1 MSIDAEFLAFVR
13 VLSDGGDDEQAV
25 ELLSA
30 ALADVQPARDE
41 PEAVAL
47 AEAVGLLLRL
57 GTTPETYPL
66 VPERLRLLT
75 GLTAGV
81 ETPAVREA
89 CALAELEAVEWIHGA
104 DPDAIVLV
112 DVLRAAEAYADRYG
126 DPAEPLAIRRARAEA
141 LLTAG
146 LLARHLGR
154 PANDVAHAFEHVA
167 LSLTGEHDPRLRT
180 VSLQALYEASKTRLG
195 LDDGRVESL
204 ELLRRVIEEARDLP
218 EARPLLHRS
227 VLLLLDAEE
236 GNAEEADAAEAQ
248 SVRSLADDALALPL
262 TEETRRGFAL
272 HRSLLDEVLLRVP
285 EESRE
290 AESEARHRALIDRF
304 AAHPDDELRDGLL
317 WALLLRYGRQGEE
330 SSRTATA
337 LRVLGHADAAFAGDH
352 SPVTVAAR
360 LRLAARVAEATAAL
374 GDPVRAVALSEEL
387 ARRFPGAERDPE
399 LSVPFALAELERA
412 LRLDDVGRRE
422 EARALLASIPARFA
436 AEDGLP
442 DPSGVIAQAL
452 YWHGRQLRE
461 AGRQTESRAVIEE
474 LLGRFAT
481 AEDPGLRAQAA
492 NSLFS
497 LWQSPDVSPEEQEAA
512 RSRFGVLFGRD
523 ENPHIRGLDA
533 RRLLLQATVE
543 AERGRKDTAVAL
555 LSSLIARHG
564 ESSEANIQDTVRLA
578 RENLAILQVPVVA
591 RSDSA
596 SGARYREL
604 RARLDEADQAV
615 DNGRLAHA
623 EAVLRSIT
631 DDAETHPTD
640 QATVLLVLAALDA
653 LGGLLEEAGRWEEL
667 SLVAGRAA
675 PPRPDL
681 DTRAARINA
690 RAHLR
695 LARAQTQLGDP
706 ASALNAY
713 DALDRFA
720 EGSQDG
726 DIVSAR
732 ETALY
737 NRAVLLDHLGD
748 VHGAL
753 AAYDRLLWVQQAAVP
768 SPERRL
774 RAVKALRNKS
784 LLLDRLALFA
794 DSATAHRQVL
804 DIAGVAPEPA
814 VLQRARPSA
823 FALATCFA
831 RLGDHRSAADTYAW
845 IRTAHH
851 FGFSPDELRE
861 AANLLKLAQKAAKR
875 QR

>member
-30 ALADVQPARDE
+30 ALADAPPARTE

-66 VPERLRLLT
+66 AAEHLRRL
-75 GLTAGV
+75 GELTAGV
-81 ETPAVREA
+81 PTPAVREA
-89 CALAELEAVEWIHGA
+89 CALAELEAIEWIHGA

-112 DVLRAAEAYADRYG
+112 DVLRAAETYADRYG
-126 DPAEPLAIRRARAEA
+126 DPDEALVIRRARSEA

-154 PANDVAHAFEHVA
+154 PSNDVARAFEHLA
-167 LSLTGEHDPRLRT
+167 LSLTGEDDPRLRT
-180 VSLQALYEASKTRLG
+180 VRLQALYEASKTRLG
-195 LDDGRVESL
+195 LDDGRAESL
-204 ELLRRVIEEARDLP
+204 ELLRRVIEEAKDLP
-218 EARPLLHRS
+218 DARPLLHRS
-227 VLLLLDAEE
+227 ALLLLDAED
-236 GNAEEADAAEAQ
+236 GDATQ
-248 SVRSLADDALALPL
+248 SIRSLADAVLALPL

-272 HRSLLDEVLLRVP
+272 HRAFLDEVLLRVP
-285 EESRE
+285 EEERE
-290 AESEARHRALIDRF
+290 AEAEARHRALIDRF
-304 AAHPDDELRDGLL
+304 GGHPDDELRDGLL

-337 LRVLGHADAAFAGDH
+337 LRVLAHADAVFAGDR

-374 GDPVRAVALSEEL
+374 GDPVRAVALSEDL
-387 ARRFPGAERDPE
+387 ARRFPDAEGDPQ
-399 LSVPFALAELERA
+399 LRVPFALAELERA

-422 EARALLASIPARFA
+422 EARALLASIPVRFA
-436 AEDGLP
+436 VEDGLP
-442 DPSGVIAQAL
+442 DASGVIAQAL
-452 YWHGRQLRE
+452 YWHGRLLRE
-461 AGRQTESRAVIEE
+461 AGRLTESRAVIEE

-481 AEDPGLRAQAA
+481 AEDPRQRAQAA

-497 LWQSPDVSPEEQEAA
+497 LWQSPDVSPEDQEAA
-512 RSRFGVLFGRD
+512 RARFGVLFGQD
-523 ENPHIRGLDA
+523 EDPHIRGLDA
-533 RRLLLQATVE
+533 RRLLRQATDE

-555 LSSLIARHG
+555 LNSLVARHG
-564 ESSEANIQDTVRLA
+564 ESSEADIRDTVRLA
-578 RENLAILQVPVVA
+578 RENLGILSVPAVA
-591 RSDSA
+591 QSDSA
-596 SGARYREL
+596 SGARYRDL
-604 RARLDEADQAV
+604 RARLDEADRAV
-615 DNGRLAHA
+615 KAGHLAHA
-623 EAVLRSIT
+623 ETVLRSIT
-631 DDAETHPTD
+631 DDGGARPTD

-653 LGGLLEEAGRWEEL
+653 LGGLLEDAGRWEEL

-695 LARAQTQLGDP
+695 LARAQAQLGDP
-706 ASALNAY
+706 SSALNVY

-720 EGSQDG
+720 DGSQDG

-737 NRAVLLDHLGD
+737 NRAVLLDDLGD
-748 VHGAL
+748 VHAAL
-753 AAYDRLLWVQQAAVP
+753 VAYDRLLWVQQASAS

-794 DSATAHRQVL
+794 DSAAAHRQVL
-804 DIAGVAPEPA
+804 DIAGAAPEPA
-814 VLQRARPSA
+814 VLQRARSSA

-831 RLGDHRSAADTYAW
+831 QLGDHRSAADTYAW

>member
-25 ELLSA
+25 QLLSA
-30 ALADVQPARDE
+30 ALADARPARTE
-41 PEAVAL
+41 PEAVAV

-66 VPERLRLLT
+66 APERLRLLAELT
-75 GLTAGV
+75 GGV
-81 ETPAVREA
+81 PTPAVREA
-89 CALAELEAVEWIHGA
+89 CALAELEGIEWIHGT

-112 DVLRAAEAYADRYG
+112 DVLRAAEAYADRYS
-126 DPAEPLAIRRARAEA
+126 DPAEPLVIRRARAEA

-154 PANDVAHAFEHVA
+154 PANDVAGAFEHLA
-167 LSLTGEHDPRLRT
+167 LSLTGEDDPRLRT
-180 VSLQALYEASKTRLG
+180 VRLQALYEASKTRLR
-195 LDDGRVESL
+195 LDDGRAESL
-204 ELLRRVIEEARDLP
+204 QLLRRVIEEATDLP
-218 EARPLLHRS
+218 DARSLLHRS
-227 VLLLLDAEE
+227 ALLLLDAEE
-236 GNAEEADAAEAQ
+236 GDAAEAQ
-248 SVRSLADDALALPL
+248 SVRSLADDVLALPL

-272 HRSLLDEVLLRVP
+272 HRAFLDEVLLRVP
-285 EESRE
+285 EELRE
-290 AESEARHRALIDRF
+290 AEAEARHLALINRF

-317 WALLLRYGRQGEE
+317 WALLLRYGRQGEQ

-352 SPVTVAAR
+352 STVTVAAR

-374 GDPVRAVALSEEL
+374 GDPVRAVALSEDL

-399 LSVPFALAELERA
+399 LRVPFALAELERA

-422 EARALLASIPARFA
+422 EARALLASMPGRFA
-436 AEDGLP
+436 NAEGLP
-442 DPSGVIAQAL
+442 DASGVVAQAL

-461 AGRQTESRAVIEE
+461 AGQPTESRAVIEE
-474 LLGRFAT
+474 LLERFA
-481 AEDPGLRAQAA
+481 AADDAGQRAQAA

-512 RSRFGVLFGRD
+512 RARFGVLFGQD
-523 ENPHIRGLDA
+523 DDPHIRGLDA

-555 LSSLIARHG
+555 FTSLIARHG
-564 ESSEANIQDTVRLA
+564 ESSEADLQDTVRLA
-578 RENLAILQVPVVA
+578 RENLGILSVPAMVQ
-591 RSDSA
+591 SDSA
-596 SGARYREL
+596 SGARYRDL
-604 RARLDEADQAV
+604 RARLDEADRAV
-615 DNGRLAHA
+615 KGGQVAHA

-631 DDAETHPTD
+631 DDAGPRPTD

-653 LGGLLEEAGRWEEL
+653 LGGLLEDAGRWEEL

-695 LARAQTQLGDP
+695 LARAQAQLGDP
-706 ASALNAY
+706 ASALNVY

-720 EGSQDG
+720 EGSHDG

-737 NRAVLLDHLGD
+737 NRAVLLDDLGD

-753 AAYDRLLWVQQAAVP
+753 TAYDRLLWVQHAAVP

-804 DIAGVAPEPA
+804 DIAGAAPEPA
-814 VLQRARPSA
+814 VLQRARSSA

-851 FGFSPDELRE
+851 FGFSPEELRE
-861 AANLLKLAQKAAKR
+861 AGGLLKLAQKAAKR

>member
-1 MSIDAEFLAFVR
+1 MSIDAGFLAFVR

-25 ELLSA
+25 EVLSA
-30 ALADVQPARDE
+30 ALADAPPARTE

-57 GTTPETYPL
+57 GTTPETYPVATEHL
-66 VPERLRLLT
+66 RRL
-75 GLTAGV
+75 GELTAGV
-81 ETPAVREA
+81 PTPAVREA
-89 CALAELEAVEWIHGA
+89 CALAELEAIEWIHGA

-112 DVLRAAEAYADRYG
+112 DVLRAAEAYADLYS
-126 DPAEPLAIRRARAEA
+126 DPGEALVIRRARSEA
-141 LLTAG
+141 LLTAA

-154 PANDVAHAFEHVA
+154 PSDEVARAFEHLA
-167 LSLTGEHDPRLRT
+167 LSLTGEDDPRLRT
-180 VSLQALYEASKTRLG
+180 VRLQALYEASKTRLG
-195 LDDGRVESL
+195 LDDGRAESL
-204 ELLRRVIEEARDLP
+204 ELLRRVIEEAKDLP
-218 EARPLLHRS
+218 DARPLLHRS
-227 VLLLLDAEE
+227 ALLLLDAED
-236 GNAEEADAAEAQ
+236 GDTTGTQ
-248 SVRSLADDALALPL
+248 SVRSLADAVLALPL
-262 TEETRRGFAL
+262 TEETRRGFAP
-272 HRSLLDEVLLRVP
+272 HRAFLDEVLLRVP
-285 EESRE
+285 EEERE
-290 AESEARHRALIDRF
+290 AEAEARHQALIDRF
-304 AAHPDDELRDGLL
+304 GAHPDDELRDGLL

-337 LRVLGHADAAFAGDH
+337 LRVLGHADAVFAGDR

-360 LRLAARVAEATAAL
+360 LRLAARLAEATAAL
-374 GDPVRAVALSEEL
+374 GDPVRAVALSEDL
-387 ARRFPGAERDPE
+387 ARRFPGAETDPE
-399 LSVPFALAELERA
+399 LRVPFALAELERA

-422 EARALLASIPARFA
+422 EARALLASIPVRYA
-436 AEDGLP
+436 AEDDLP
-442 DPSGVIAQAL
+442 DASGVIAQAL
-452 YWHGRQLRE
+452 YWHGRLLRE
-461 AGRQTESRAVIEE
+461 AGRLTESRAVIEE

-481 AEDPGLRAQAA
+481 AEDPWQRAQAA

-512 RSRFGVLFGRD
+512 RARFGVLFGQD
-523 ENPHIRGLDA
+523 EDPHIRGLDA
-533 RRLLLQATVE
+533 RRLLLQATDE

-555 LSSLIARHG
+555 LNSLVARHG
-564 ESSEANIQDTVRLA
+564 ESSEADLQDTVRLA
-578 RENLAILQVPVVA
+578 RENLGILSVPAVA
-591 RSDSA
+591 QSDSA
-596 SGARYREL
+596 SGARYRDL
-604 RARLDEADQAV
+604 RARLDDADQAV
-615 DNGRLAHA
+615 RAGHLAHA

-631 DDAETHPTD
+631 DDDGARPTD

-681 DTRAARINA
+681 DMRASRINA

-695 LARAQTQLGDP
+695 LARAQAQLGDP
-706 ASALNAY
+706 SSALNVY
-713 DALDRFA
+713 DALDRIA
-720 EGSQDG
+720 DGSQDG

-737 NRAVLLDHLGD
+737 NRAVLLDDLGD
-748 VHGAL
+748 VHAAL
-753 AAYDRLLWVQQAAVP
+753 AAYDRLLWVQQASVP

-804 DIAGVAPEPA
+804 DIAGAAPEPA
-814 VLQRARPSA
+814 VLQRARSSA

-831 RLGDHRSAADTYAW
+831 HLGDHRSAADTYAW

-851 FGFSPDELRE
+851 FGFSPDELRD

>member
-1 MSIDAEFLAFVR
+1 MSIDAEFLTFVR

-30 ALADVQPARDE
+30 ALADAAPARTE

-57 GTTPETYPL
+57 RTTPETYPL
-66 VPERLRLLT
+66 ATEHLLRL
-75 GLTAGV
+75 GELTASV
-81 ETPAVREA
+81 PTPAVREA
-89 CALAELEAVEWIHGA
+89 CALAELEAIEWIHGA

-112 DVLRAAEAYADRYG
+112 DVLRAAEAYAARYS
-126 DPAEPLAIRRARAEA
+126 DPTEPLVIRRARAEA

-146 LLARHLGR
+146 LLVRHLGR
-154 PANDVAHAFEHVA
+154 PGNDVARAFEHLA
-167 LSLTGEHDPRLRT
+167 LSLTGEDDPRLRT
-180 VSLQALYEASKTRLG
+180 VRLHALYEASKTRLN
-195 LDDGRVESL
+195 LDDGRAESL
-204 ELLRRVIEEARDLP
+204 ELLQRVIEEAQGLP
-218 EARPLLHRS
+218 DARPLLHRAA
-227 VLLLLDAEE
+227 LLLLDAEDDDP
-236 GNAEEADAAEAQ
+236 ASARSRADA
-248 SVRSLADDALALPL
+248 ALALPL
-262 TEETRRGFAL
+262 TEETRRGFAQ
-272 HRSLLDEVLLRVP
+272 HRAFLEEVLLRVP
-285 EESRE
+285 EEHQENE
-290 AESEARHRALIDRF
+290 AEARHRALIDRF
-304 AAHPDDELRDGLL
+304 GAHPDDELRDGLL
-317 WALLLRYGRQGEE
+317 WALLLRYGRQGEQ

-352 SPVTVAAR
+352 STVTVAAR

-374 GDPVRAVALSEEL
+374 GDPVRAVALSEDL

-399 LSVPFALAELERA
+399 LRVPFALAELERA

-422 EARALLASIPARFA
+422 EARALLASIPGRFA
-436 AEDGLP
+436 NAEGLP
-442 DPSGVIAQAL
+442 DASGVIAQAL
-452 YWHGRQLRE
+452 YWQGRQLRE
-461 AGRQTESRAVIEE
+461 AGHLAESRAVIEE

-481 AEDPGLRAQAA
+481 AEDPRQRAQAA

-512 RSRFGVLFGRD
+512 RARFGVLFGQD
-523 ENPHIRGLDA
+523 EDPHIRGLDA
-533 RRLLLQATVE
+533 RRLLLQATDE

-555 LSSLIARHG
+555 LNSLVARHG
-564 ESSEANIQDTVRLA
+564 ESSEADVQDTVRLA
-578 RENLAILQVPVVA
+578 RENLGILSVPAVA
-591 RSDSA
+591 QSDSA
-596 SGARYREL
+596 SGARYRDL
-604 RARLDEADQAV
+604 RARLDEADRAV
-615 DNGRLAHA
+615 KSGHLAHA

-631 DDAETHPTD
+631 DDAGARPTD
-640 QATVLLVLAALDA
+640 QATVLLVLAALDG
-653 LGGLLEEAGRWEEL
+653 LGGILEDAGRWEEL

-695 LARAQTQLGDP
+695 LARAQAQLGDP
-706 ASALNAY
+706 ASALNVY

-720 EGSQDG
+720 DGSQDG

-737 NRAVLLDHLGD
+737 NRAVLLDDLGD
-748 VHGAL
+748 VHAAL
-753 AAYDRLLWVQQAAVP
+753 AAYDRLLWVQQASVP

-804 DIAGVAPEPA
+804 DIAGTAPEPA
-814 VLQRARPSA
+814 VLQRARSSA

-831 RLGDHRSAADTYAW
+831 HLGDHRSAADTYAW

-851 FGFSPDELRE
+851 FGFSPEELRE
-861 AANLLKLAQKAAKR
+861 AAGLLKLAQKAAKR

>member
-30 ALADVQPARDE
+30 ALADAQPARSE

-57 GTTPETYPL
+57 ETTPETYPL
-66 VPERLRLLT
+66 VLERLRLLT

-89 CALAELEAVEWIHGA
+89 CALAELEAIEWIHGA
-104 DPDAIVLV
+104 DPDVIVLV

-180 VSLQALYEASKTRLG
+180 VRLQALYEASKTRLG
-195 LDDGRVESL
+195 LDDGRAESL
-204 ELLRRVIEEARDLP
+204 ELLRRVIEEAKDLP

-227 VLLLLDAEE
+227 VLLLLDAGE
-236 GNAEEADAAEAQ
+236 GDAGEGDAAEAQ
-248 SVRSLADDALALPL
+248 SVRSLADDVLALPL

-272 HRSLLDEVLLRVP
+272 HRAFLDEVLLRVP
-285 EESRE
+285 EELRE

-330 SSRTATA
+330 SSRTAAA

-352 SPVTVAAR
+352 SPLTVAAR

-374 GDPVRAVALSEEL
+374 GDPVRAVALSEDL
-387 ARRFPGAERDPE
+387 VRRFPGAERDPE
-399 LSVPFALAELERA
+399 LRVPFALAELERA

-422 EARALLASIPARFA
+422 EARALLASIPVRFV
-436 AEDGLP
+436 AEGDLP
-442 DPSGVIAQAL
+442 DASDVIAQAL
-452 YWHGRQLRE
+452 YWHGRLLRE
-461 AGRQTESRAVIEE
+461 AGRLTESRAVIEE

-497 LWQSPDVSPEEQEAA
+497 LWQSPDVSPEDQEAA
-512 RSRFGVLFGRD
+512 RARFGVLFGQD
-523 ENPHIRGLDA
+523 EDPHIRGLDA
-533 RRLLLQATVE
+533 RRLLRQATDE
-543 AERGRKDTAVAL
+543 AERGRRDTAVAL
-555 LSSLIARHG
+555 LNSLVARHG
-564 ESSEANIQDTVRLA
+564 ESSEADIRDTVRLA
-578 RENLAILQVPVVA
+578 RENLGILSVPAVA
-591 RSDSA
+591 QSDSA
-596 SGARYREL
+596 SGARYRDL

-615 DNGRLAHA
+615 KAGHLAHA
-623 EAVLRSIT
+623 ETVLRSIT
-631 DDAETHPTD
+631 DDDGAHPAD

-681 DTRAARINA
+681 DTRGARINA

-706 ASALNAY
+706 SSALNIY

-720 EGSQDG
+720 EDSQDG

-737 NRAVLLDHLGD
+737 NRAVLLDDLGD

-753 AAYDRLLWVQQAAVP
+753 TAYDRLLWIQQAAVP

-831 RLGDHRSAADTYAW
+831 QLGDHRSAADTYAW

-851 FGFSPDELRE
+851 FGFSPEELRE
-861 AANLLKLAQKAAKR
+861 AASLLKLAQKAAKR

>member
-30 ALADVQPARDE
+30 ALADAPPARAE

-66 VPERLRLLT
+66 AAEHLRRL
-75 GLTAGV
+75 GELTAGV
-81 ETPAVREA
+81 PTPAVREA
-89 CALAELEAVEWIHGA
+89 CALAELEAIEWIHGA

-112 DVLRAAEAYADRYG
+112 DVLRAAETYADRYG
-126 DPAEPLAIRRARAEA
+126 DPDEALVIRRARSEA

-154 PANDVAHAFEHVA
+154 PSNDVARAFEHLT
-167 LSLTGEHDPRLRT
+167 LSLTGEDDPRLRT
-180 VSLQALYEASKTRLG
+180 VRLQALYEASKTRLG
-195 LDDGRVESL
+195 LDDGRAESL
-204 ELLRRVIEEARDLP
+204 ELLRRVIEEAKDLP
-218 EARPLLHRS
+218 DARPLLHRS
-227 VLLLLDAEE
+227 ALLLLDAED
-236 GNAEEADAAEAQ
+236 GDATQ
-248 SVRSLADDALALPL
+248 SILSLADAVLALPL

-272 HRSLLDEVLLRVP
+272 HRAFLDEVLLRVP
-285 EESRE
+285 EEERE
-290 AESEARHRALIDRF
+290 AEAEARHRALIDRF
-304 AAHPDDELRDGLL
+304 GAHPDDGLRDGLL

-337 LRVLGHADAAFAGDH
+337 LRVLGHADAVFAGDH

-374 GDPVRAVALSEEL
+374 GDPVRAVALSEDL

-399 LSVPFALAELERA
+399 LRVPFALAELERA

-422 EARALLASIPARFA
+422 EARALLASIPVRFA
-436 AEDGLP
+436 AESDLP
-442 DPSGVIAQAL
+442 DASDVIAQAL
-452 YWHGRQLRE
+452 YWHGRLLRE
-461 AGRQTESRAVIEE
+461 AGRLTDSRAVVED

-481 AEDPGLRAQAA
+481 AEDPGQRAQAA

-512 RSRFGVLFGRD
+512 RARFGVLFGQD
-523 ENPHIRGLDA
+523 EDPHIRGLDA
-533 RRLLLQATVE
+533 RRLLRQATDE

-555 LSSLIARHG
+555 LNSLVARHG
-564 ESSEANIQDTVRLA
+564 ESSEADIRDTVRLA
-578 RENLAILQVPVVA
+578 RENLGILSVPAVA
-591 RSDSA
+591 QSDSA
-596 SGARYREL
+596 SGARYRDL
-604 RARLDEADQAV
+604 RARLDEADRAV
-615 DNGRLAHA
+615 KAGNLAHA
-623 EAVLRSIT
+623 ETVLRSIT
-631 DDAETHPTD
+631 DDDGARPTD

-653 LGGLLEEAGRWEEL
+653 LGGLLEDAGRWEEL

-681 DTRAARINA
+681 DTRASRINA

-695 LARAQTQLGDP
+695 LARAQAQLGDP
-706 ASALNAY
+706 SSALNVY

-720 EGSQDG
+720 DGSQDG

-737 NRAVLLDHLGD
+737 NRAVLLDDLGD
-748 VHGAL
+748 VHAAL
-753 AAYDRLLWVQQAAVP
+753 VAYDRLLWVQQASTS

-804 DIAGVAPEPA
+804 DIAGAAPEPA
-814 VLQRARPSA
+814 VLQRARSSA

>member
-13 VLSDGGDDEQAV
+13 VLSDGGDDDQAV
-25 ELLSA
+25 QLLGA
-30 ALADVQPARDE
+30 ALADARPARNE
-41 PEAVAL
+41 PEAVAV

-57 GTTPETYPL
+57 ATTPDTYPL
-66 VPERLRLLT
+66 APERLRLLT
-75 GLTAGV
+75 ELTDGV
-81 ETPAVREA
+81 ATPAVREA
-89 CALAELEAVEWIHGA
+89 CALAELEAIEWIHGA

-112 DVLRAAEAYADRYG
+112 DVLRAAEAYADHYS
-126 DPAEPLAIRRARAEA
+126 DPTEPLVIRRARSEA
-141 LLTAG
+141 LLTAS

-154 PANDVAHAFEHVA
+154 PGNDVARAFEHLA
-167 LSLTGEHDPRLRT
+167 LSLTGEDDPRLRT
-180 VSLQALYEASKTRLG
+180 VRLQALYEASKTRLK
-195 LDDGRVESL
+195 LDDGRAESL
-204 ELLRRVIEEARDLP
+204 QLLQRVIEEATDLP
-218 EARPLLHRS
+218 DARPLLHRS
-227 VLLLLDAEE
+227 ALLLLDAEE
-236 GNAEEADAAEAQ
+236 GDSPSSQ
-248 SVRSLADDALALPL
+248 TVRSLADAVLALPL

-272 HRSLLDEVLLRVP
+272 HRAFLDEVLLRVP
-285 EESRE
+285 EEERE
-290 AESEARHRALIDRF
+290 AEAEARHRALIDRF
-304 AAHPDDELRDGLL
+304 GAHPDDELRDGLL

-337 LRVLGHADAAFAGDH
+337 LRVLGHADAVFAGDH
-352 SPVTVAAR
+352 STVTVAAR

-374 GDPVRAVALSEEL
+374 GDPLRAVALSEEL

-399 LSVPFALAELERA
+399 LRVPFALAELERA

-422 EARALLASIPARFA
+422 EARALLASIPVRFA
-436 AEDGLP
+436 EEDGLP
-442 DPSGVIAQAL
+442 DASGVIAQAL

-461 AGRQTESRAVIEE
+461 AGHLAESRAVIEE
-474 LLGRFAT
+474 VLGRFAA
-481 AEDPGLRAQAA
+481 AEDPRQRAQAA

-497 LWQSPDVSPEEQEAA
+497 LWQSPEVSPEEQEAA
-512 RSRFGVLFGRD
+512 RVRFGVLFGQD
-523 ENPHIRGLDA
+523 EDPHIRGLDA
-533 RRLLLQATVE
+533 RRLLTQATSE
-543 AERGRKDTAVAL
+543 AERGRNDTAVAL
-555 LSSLIARHG
+555 LNSLIARHG
-564 ESSEANIQDTVRLA
+564 ESSEADIQDTVRLA
-578 RENLAILQVPVVA
+578 RENLGILSVPAVA
-591 RSDSA
+591 QSDSA
-596 SGARYREL
+596 SGARYRDL
-604 RARLDEADQAV
+604 RARLDEADRAV
-615 DNGRLAHA
+615 KGGQLAHA

-631 DDAETHPTD
+631 DDGARPTD
-640 QATVLLVLAALDA
+640 QATVLLVLAALDG
-653 LGGLLEEAGRWEEL
+653 LGGLLEDAGRWEEL

-695 LARAQTQLGDP
+695 LARAQAQLGDP
-706 ASALNAY
+706 ASALNVY

-720 EGSQDG
+720 DGSQDG

-737 NRAVLLDHLGD
+737 NRAVLLDDLGD
-748 VHGAL
+748 VHAAL
-753 AAYDRLLWVQQAAVP
+753 AAYDRLLWVQQASVP

-804 DIAGVAPEPA
+804 DIAHAAPEPA
-814 VLQRARPSA
+814 VLQRARSSA

-851 FGFSPDELRE
+851 FGFSSEELRE
-861 AANLLKLAQKAAKR
+861 AAGLLKLAQKAAKS

>member
-30 ALADVQPARDE
+30 ALADAPPARTE

-57 GTTPETYPL
+57 GTTTETYPL
-66 VPERLRLLT
+66 TTEHLRRL
-75 GLTAGV
+75 GELTAGV
-81 ETPAVREA
+81 PTPAVREA
-89 CALAELEAVEWIHGA
+89 CALAELEAIEWIHGA

-112 DVLRAAEAYADRYG
+112 DVLRAAEAYADLHR
-126 DPAEPLAIRRARAEA
+126 DPGEALVIRRARSEA
-141 LLTAG
+141 LLTAA

-154 PANDVAHAFEHVA
+154 PSDDVARAFEHLA
-167 LSLTGEHDPRLRT
+167 LSLTGEDDPRLRT
-180 VSLQALYEASKTRLG
+180 VRLQALYEASKTRLG
-195 LDDGRVESL
+195 LDDGRAESL
-204 ELLRRVIEEARDLP
+204 ELLRRVIEEAQDLP
-218 EARPLLHRS
+218 DARPLLHRS
-227 VLLLLDAEE
+227 ALLLLDAE
-236 GNAEEADAAEAQ
+236 GGGAAGTQ
-248 SVRSLADDALALPL
+248 SVRSLADAVLALPL

-272 HRSLLDEVLLRVP
+272 HRAFLDEVLLRVP
-285 EESRE
+285 EEERE
-290 AESEARHRALIDRF
+290 AEAEARHRALIDRF
-304 AAHPDDELRDGLL
+304 GAHPDDELRDGLL

-337 LRVLGHADAAFAGDH
+337 LRVLGHADAVFAGDH
-352 SPVTVAAR
+352 GPVTVAAR

-374 GDPVRAVALSEEL
+374 GDPVRAVALSEDL
-387 ARRFPGAERDPE
+387 ARRFPGAETDPE
-399 LSVPFALAELERA
+399 LRVPFALAELERA

-422 EARALLASIPARFA
+422 EARALLASIPVRFA
-436 AEDGLP
+436 AEDDLP
-442 DPSGVIAQAL
+442 DASGVIAQAL
-452 YWHGRQLRE
+452 YWHGRLLRE
-461 AGRQTESRAVIEE
+461 AGRLTESRAVIEE

-481 AEDPGLRAQAA
+481 AEDPRQRAQAA

-512 RSRFGVLFGRD
+512 RARFGVLFGQD
-523 ENPHIRGLDA
+523 EDPHIRGLDA
-533 RRLLLQATVE
+533 RRLLLQATDE

-555 LSSLIARHG
+555 LNSLVARHG
-564 ESSEANIQDTVRLA
+564 ESSEADLQDTVRLA
-578 RENLAILQVPVVA
+578 RENLGILSVPAVA
-591 RSDSA
+591 QSDSA
-596 SGARYREL
+596 SGARYRDL
-604 RARLDEADQAV
+604 RARLDEADRAV
-615 DNGRLAHA
+615 KAGHLAHA

-631 DDAETHPTD
+631 DDDGARPTD

-653 LGGLLEEAGRWEEL
+653 LGGLLEDAGRWEEL

-695 LARAQTQLGDP
+695 LARAQAQLGDP
-706 ASALNAY
+706 SSALNVY

-720 EGSQDG
+720 DGSQDG

-737 NRAVLLDHLGD
+737 NRAVLLDDLGD
-748 VHGAL
+748 VHAAL
-753 AAYDRLLWVQQAAVP
+753 AAYDRLLWVQQASVP

-804 DIAGVAPEPA
+804 DIAGAAPEPA
-814 VLQRARPSA
+814 VL
-823 FALATCFA
+823 
-831 RLGDHRSAADTYAW
+831 
-845 IRTAHH
+845 
-851 FGFSPDELRE
+851 
-861 AANLLKLAQKAAKR
+861 
-875 QR
+875 